1 MKRKTLQYTAGL
13 FFTTYGIYVCTQAV
27 RALIKFV
34 RLYPRIAEALNNA
47 DSPMYMWG
55 FLVET
60 IMAILELL
68 YAAACIWMGLS
79 RRTWKFILT
88 CGMLGMATYLCA
100 LLEAAIFSGYVTVFR
115 ILSICAFMLVPLG
128 IIFFALRSKKAEK
141 NGIEG
146 YYEPVATLIK
156 VGVSACGRV
165 KQEIKQNKIAWQ
177 DADET
182 TKHNENPSAPN
193 QKDES

>member
-27 RALIKFV
+27 RVLIKFV

-47 DSPMYMWG
+47 DSPIYMWG

-79 RRTWKFILT
+79 RQTWKFILT

-100 LLEAAIFSGYVTVFR
+100 LLEAVIFSGYVTLFR

-146 YYEPVATLIK
+146 YYEPVGILVK
-156 VGVSACGRV
+156 LGVSAYGKG
-165 KQEIKQNKIAWQ
+165 KQRIRQKKITWH

-182 TKHNENPSAPN
+182 TKHNENASVSN

>member
-47 DSPMYMWG
+47 NSPIYMWG

-79 RRTWKFILT
+79 RQTWKFILT

-100 LLEAAIFSGYVTVFR
+100 LLEAAIFSGYITVFR

-177 DADET
+177 DADEA
-182 TKHNENPSAPN
+182 TKHNENASVSN